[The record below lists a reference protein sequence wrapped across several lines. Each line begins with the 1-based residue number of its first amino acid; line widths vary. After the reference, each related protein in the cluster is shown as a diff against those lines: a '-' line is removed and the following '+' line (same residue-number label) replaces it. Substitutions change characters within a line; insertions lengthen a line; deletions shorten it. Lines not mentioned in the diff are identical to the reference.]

1 MKLDKKS
8 ILLVI
13 GAVILIFIFIN
24 KPTTQLPAKEIKKV
38 GITDVFTR
46 SVTQPGDGKAFP
58 SLYCGETSTVNVA
71 GTLTDTDANPN
82 NQFINIRE
90 NKPTWTFTY
99 GNFQPDAA
107 EPTIISVVKVDQPA
121 GTKTYSYTVTAPG
134 SASTLSF
141 TGGQYQ
147 VGEGQQ
153 MNSLTATGGVSSLSV
168 GGGGP
173 SGGEETTTTGTDN
186 TMLYVFGG
194 ALVIGIIFFATKKN

>member
-1 MKLDKKS
+1 MKQMFWIIYLAISLLLASSAMAASGSVIRKVSNENPSFGDTITVTLD
-8 ILLVI
+8 V
-13 GAVILIFIFIN
+13 
-24 KPTTQLPAKEIKKV
+24 
-38 GITDVFTR
+38 
-46 SVTQPGDGKAFP
+46 
-58 SLYCGETSTVNVA
+58 
-71 GTLTDTDANPN
+71 TLTDTDANPN
-82 NQFINIRE
+82 NQFISIRE
-90 NKPTWTFTY
+90 PKPTWGFTL
-99 GNFQPDAA
+99 GNFQLDAS